1 MAYQKVG
8 TPRFYI
14 DTMQYL
20 KNLDVNITY
29 DESYIE
35 EGICEK
41 LYNNNL
47 SPENPVLFSSSTGT
61 YAINTLIFENDKI
74 ISKLKEGNCYLALLN
89 HNLSTAVEDAIFWAQ
104 FQKEDGLG
112 GYSEYKPQALEGINA
127 EVDTNND
134 SRGSFNPNKNG
145 FSIGTFSCDETEVD
159 RFYFGI
165 AKSGY
170 VAFEELAEIYIGGVS
185 FGKYYD
191 MPVNPDLDLSM
202 SIEYDGFTNIKTLS
216 GHTITQ
222 ANYQGSPWWYDKNG
236 NKVEPWSVGQST
248 GISKRNG
255 RRVWKLKFSYMSDKD
270 LFASNYG
277 SSTYLET
284 DLNYGSDIDE
294 TNMGG
299 EVILDGDFSEYT
311 SADTGA
317 GDVDCGLDLTQW
329 VESSGD
335 DNYTI
340 TSITDGIRITSDSSP
355 PLNDSGLRK
364 GWMHNV
370 TQTITGKLTV
380 GKRYHF
386 EFYLRGSQDT
396 DQGGNVTVSVRRSNS
411 TDNFTEGQ
419 ANGTFNADTFT
430 KFEYDFDCNK
440 EIQDLRI
447 VVWANNP
454 NSGNWIEVKN
464 MSLKSYEPDDFYYT
478 IDNDDSFSAQ
488 VLNKISHGEKFIFQP
503 DNTSN
508 NPSDFAI
515 CVLDGDSFEMKRT
528 AWNVYDIEM
537 TIREVW

>member
-104 FQKEDGLG
+104 FQKEDGSG

-127 EVDTNND
+127 EVDKNND

-255 RRVWKLKFSYMSDKD
+255 RRVWKLKFSYMSNRD

-277 SSTYLET
+277 SSTYAEH
-284 DLNYGSDIDE
+284 
-294 TNMGG
+294 
-299 EVILDGDFSEYT
+299 GDPT
-311 SADTGA
+311 TGA
-317 GDVDCGLDLTQW
+317 PFSTINLLYMGYYQDDVDTMNWGQNL
-329 VESSGD
+329 
-335 DNYTI
+335 I
-340 TSITDGIRITSDSSP
+340 T
-355 PLNDSGLRK
+355 
-364 GWMHNV
+364 
-370 TQTITGKLTV
+370 
-380 GKRYHF
+380 
-386 EFYLRGSQDT
+386 
-396 DQGGNVTVSVRRSNS
+396 
-411 TDNFTEGQ
+411 
-419 ANGTFNADTFT
+419 NGTFDSNLDSWNEQGDGSQWTHSSDDGGVARFEADTQT
-430 KFEYDFDCNK
+430 GIWQPVHPLAGQSAYPKDTVYQ
-440 EIQDLRI
+440 ITYT
-447 VVWANNP
+447 ANIT
-454 NSGNWIEVKN
+454 SGNYDTLDKDSSRVDLYHGTHTVETTLLNGSFYIKPSGSGGIATFDNISVRQAN
-464 MSLKSYEPDDFYYT
+464 HSDFAYT

-515 CVLDGDSFEMKRT
+515 CGLDGDSFEMKRT
-528 AWNVYDIEM
+528 APNVYDIEM

>member
-222 ANYQGSPWWYDKNG
+222 ANYQGSPWWYDKDG

-255 RRVWKLKFSYMSDKD
+255 RRVW
-270 LFASNYG
+270 
-277 SSTYLET
+277 
-284 DLNYGSDIDE
+284 
-294 TNMGG
+294 
-299 EVILDGDFSEYT
+299 
-311 SADTGA
+311 
-317 GDVDCGLDLTQW
+317 
-329 VESSGD
+329 
-335 DNYTI
+335 
-340 TSITDGIRITSDSSP
+340 
-355 PLNDSGLRK
+355 
-364 GWMHNV
+364 
-370 TQTITGKLTV
+370 
-380 GKRYHF
+380 
-386 EFYLRGSQDT
+386 
-396 DQGGNVTVSVRRSNS
+396 
-411 TDNFTEGQ
+411 
-419 ANGTFNADTFT
+419 
-430 KFEYDFDCNK
+430 
-440 EIQDLRI
+440 
-447 VVWANNP
+447 
-454 NSGNWIEVKN
+454 
-464 MSLKSYEPDDFYYT
+464 
-478 IDNDDSFSAQ
+478 
-488 VLNKISHGEKFIFQP
+488 
-503 DNTSN
+503 
-508 NPSDFAI
+508 
-515 CVLDGDSFEMKRT
+515 
-528 AWNVYDIEM
+528 
-537 TIREVW
+537 